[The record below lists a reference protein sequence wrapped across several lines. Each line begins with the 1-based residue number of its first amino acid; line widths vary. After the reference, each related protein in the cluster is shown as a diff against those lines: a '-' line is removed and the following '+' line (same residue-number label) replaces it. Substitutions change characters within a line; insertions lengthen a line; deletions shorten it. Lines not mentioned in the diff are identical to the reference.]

1 MLDSQIIDDLFSS
14 EGSYNRYL
22 DITKSNNSKSAFF
35 SDCFSND
42 HLPSDGL
49 VDFREAKGKL
59 FCGGNVN
66 VKQIRT
72 TGKGRVVIVLGEG
85 CIVHNILINNM
96 GEDLFLFF
104 GPGSELK
111 NLVIYSLNKNNYL
124 HFGCGTTNDGGNY
137 LLQGDNNGIFIGHD
151 CMFSTNLFMRTSDS
165 HSIYEYAGGNRINYD
180 QSISIGDHVWIGRQV
195 SVGKGAQIE
204 DDAVIGQCSFVS
216 GKVNSSAI
224 YAGVP
229 AKKIKDN
236 VTWDR
241 TQSSSLADISSTLSW
256 RPRQKKVNEFLKND
270 QPFSSSSES
279 SQIERRRF
287 IPEKKYRWLDSLD
300 ALEATDVSSAPEIA
314 WPEQPVV

>member
-1 MLDSQIIDDLFSS
+1 MLESQISDDLFSS
-14 EGSYNRYL
+14 EVSYSRYL
-22 DITKSNNSKSAFF
+22 DIAKDNNSKSAFY

-42 HLPSDGL
+42 KLPSDGL

-59 FCGGNVN
+59 FCGENVN
-66 VKQIRT
+66 AKQIRT

-85 CIVHNILINNM
+85 CIVHNILINNN

-111 NLVIYSLNKNNYL
+111 NLMIQSFNKNNYL

-137 LLQGDNNGIFIGHD
+137 LLQGDDNGIFIGHD

-195 SVGKGAQIE
+195 SVGKGARIA

-216 GKVNSSAI
+216 GKVDSHAI

-270 QPFSSSSES
+270 QPFSTSSGS
-279 SQIERRRF
+279 SQIEHQRF

-300 ALEATDVSSAPEIA
+300 ALEAAVIDITPDIT
-314 WPEQPVV
+314 WPDQPAV